1 MSPVRRDAEGRRE
14 IAPTWE
20 SLIDRQLR
28 EAMEAGDFDDL
39 PFRGG
44 RLPVQDEDVDAE
56 WSLAHHLL
64 RQQGFVPSWI
74 QVDAELREL
83 QEHRERI
90 LQRAVRSTAMG
101 RERDRRELREVV
113 AAHDRLVLVL
123 EQLAP
128 TSGQHRRRLGVEA
141 ELDRLAAIHAG
152 PADPGGPA

>member
-1 MSPVRRDAEGRRE
+1 MSPARRDADGRRE
-14 IAPTWE
+14 VAPTWE

-64 RQQGFVPSWI
+64 RQQGFAPSWI

-83 QEHRERI
+83 LAHRERI
-90 LQRAVRSTAMG
+90 LARAARSTAIA
-101 RERDRRELREVV
+101 RERDRRELSEVV

-141 ELDRLAAIHAG
+141 ELERLAAIHDA
-152 PADPGGPA
+152 ADRSESGA